1 MPRKGILLFKNLMV
15 YRVGAEWRPTAAE
28 IEASLAKGVFIPCAP
43 TQPQSLG
50 WAPPRGQANGA
61 LLEDIAGHWLLKL
74 MIEQRVLPG
83 AVVTQRAEE
92 LAAQVEQA
100 TGRKPGKKAMKE
112 LKEQATH
119 ELLPLAFTKTGAVRV
134 WIAPKERLLM
144 IDAGSPKR
152 AEEVVSL
159 LIKALDG
166 LALHLI
172 QTAESPAV
180 CMSAWLL
187 DGVPPEGFTI
197 DRDCELK
204 AGDEMKSAVRYARHA
219 LDIEEVRQHLIAGK
233 QPTRLAM
240 SWKDRVSF
248 VLTDTLQIKK
258 IAFLD
263 LAFEGRDAP
272 SKDEAFDADASLA
285 TGELGKLIPALIE
298 GLGGEHDFFAASAAL
313 VEPAKQLEPT
323 EETAEAP
330 WA

>member
-1 MPRKGILLFKNLMV
+1 MFKNLMV

-28 IEASLAKGVFIPCAP
+28 IETSLAKGLFIPCGP

-50 WAPPRGQANGA
+50 WVAPRGVANSA
-61 LLEDIAGHWLLKL
+61 LVEDIGGHWLLKL

-83 AVVTQRAEE
+83 AVVNRRAEE
-92 LAAQVEQA
+92 LSAQVEQA

-112 LKEQATH
+112 LKEQATQ
-119 ELLPLAFTKTGAVRV
+119 ELLPLAFTKTSAVRV

-159 LIKALDG
+159 LVKALDG

-172 QTAESPAV
+172 QTAESPAA

-187 DGVPPEGFTI
+187 DGVPPADFTI

-204 AGDEMKSAVRYARHA
+204 SGDEMKSAVRYARHA
-219 LDIEEVRQHLIAGK
+219 LDIEEIRQHLIAGK

-240 SWKDRVSF
+240 SWRDRVTF

-272 SKDEAFDADASLA
+272 SKDEAFDADAALA

-313 VEPAKQLEPT
+313 VESKPVAA
-323 EETAEAP
+323 EELAEAP
-330 WA
+330 W

>member
-1 MPRKGILLFKNLMV
+1 LFKNLMV

-28 IEASLAKGVFIPCAP
+28 IETSLAKGLFIPCGP

-50 WAPPRGQANGA
+50 WVAPRGVANSA
-61 LLEDIAGHWLLKL
+61 LVEDIGGHWLLKL

-83 AVVTQRAEE
+83 AVVNRRAEE
-92 LAAQVEQA
+92 LSAQVEQA

-112 LKEQATH
+112 LKEQATQ
-119 ELLPLAFTKTGAVRV
+119 ELLPLAFTKTSAVRV

-159 LIKALDG
+159 LVKALDG

-172 QTAESPAV
+172 QTAESPAA

-187 DGVPPEGFTI
+187 DGVPPADFTI

-204 AGDEMKSAVRYARHA
+204 SGDEMKSAVRYARHA
-219 LDIEEVRQHLIAGK
+219 LDIEEIRQHLIAGK

-240 SWKDRVSF
+240 SWRDRVTF

-272 SKDEAFDADASLA
+272 SKDEAFDADAALA

-313 VEPAKQLEPT
+313 VESKPVAA
-323 EETAEAP
+323 EELAEAP
-330 WA
+330 W